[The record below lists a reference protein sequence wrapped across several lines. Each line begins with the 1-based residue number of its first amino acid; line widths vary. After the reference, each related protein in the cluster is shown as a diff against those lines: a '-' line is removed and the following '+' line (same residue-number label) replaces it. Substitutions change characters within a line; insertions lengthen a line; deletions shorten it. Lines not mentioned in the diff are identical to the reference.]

1 MIINCSRNR
10 AYDIKYVIIT
20 TGYYTEQD
28 NINIYIIC
36 DYITTDLTF
45 DVFDFKRTVDADS
58 TYVLWA
64 NFYIMYKREDS

>member
-10 AYDIKYVIIT
+10 VYDKKYVIIT

-45 DVFDFKRTVDADS
+45 DVFDFKRTVDEDS
-58 TYVLWA
+58 TYVMWA
-64 NFYIMYKREDS
+64 NYYIMYKSEES